1 MRVLYVA
8 VASRGMTVRG
18 VFLLIRL
25 THRRNG
31 GTRSAVQFS
40 PMNST
45 PPTATLALG
54 LDTFGDVT
62 VDADGRL
69 LSQAQVV
76 RDVIAE
82 GRGSGVGAAVGAKRA
97 SSISQ
102 VRGQRYR
109 QCDIVR

>member
-1 MRVLYVA
+1 M
-8 VASRGMTVRG
+8 ASRGMTVRG
-18 VFLLIRL
+18 VFLLSRL

-45 PPTATLALG
+45 PTPTLALG

-82 GRGSGVGAAVGAKRA
+82 GRGPNRTGLRGGDGRPEGV
-97 SSISQ
+97 Q
-102 VRGQRYR
+102 L
-109 QCDIVR
+109 CD